1 MNLLIVALLLSAFAY
16 WEILLLISRAL
27 LPKDKA
33 LTSLLK
39 YERKA
44 IQSIFLLFRSYRGF
58 RIECEGLE
66 PGSVPERFLL
76 VANHQS
82 LLDIPVLMYLMPGDT
97 RARFVAKRELAWG
110 IPLISLLLRKAGHGL
125 VKRKGDAL
133 NAMRSVTAMARRCAA
148 EGYIPVIF
156 PEGTRSRTGEL
167 GVFHSA
173 GYRKIL
179 EVEAL
184 PILVA
189 AVEGGRHV
197 VTLKDFFRNFGRSP
211 YRVRYVA
218 LLPPPAGKK
227 EALER
232 LSQARTLIADALKDM
247 GGV

>member
-1 MNLLIVALLLSAFAY
+1 MNLLIVALLLSTFSY
-16 WEILLLISRAL
+16 WEFLLLFSRAVL
-27 LPKDKA
+27 SKEKA
-33 LTSLLK
+33 LKSLLK

-44 IQSIFLLFRSYRGF
+44 IQAIFLLFRRYRGF
-58 RIECEGLE
+58 EPVSEGLA
-66 PGSVPERFLL
+66 PSSFPERFLL

-82 LLDIPVLMYLMPGDT
+82 LLDIPVLMYLMPGDK
-97 RARFVAKRELAWG
+97 RSRFVAKRELAWG

-133 NAMRSVTAMARRCAA
+133 NAMRSVTAMAKRCAS

-167 GVFHSA
+167 GSFHSA

-197 VTLKDFFRNFGRSP
+197 VTLKDFFRNFGKSP
-211 YRVRYVA
+211 YRVRFVSI
-218 LLPPPAGKK
+218 LPPPKGRR
-227 EALER
+227 EALDI
-232 LSQARTLIADALKDM
+232 LAQARNLIAGALKEM